1 MKIPAITNR
10 YHYDSKI
17 NQKNV
22 PAQQK
27 VNFKQITPKEIK
39 HFTLGQRISH
49 LLPLTRKGDV
59 ICVGNSPQE
68 ILDNMSNN
76 VMSFRNII
84 NNIIMIITKNLPT
97 TLAFITAEYDTL
109 FNHFNKDNST
119 LSLQNQIEVINIG
132 EKTILYRDKSQNLF
146 LSPSQA
152 YVVSD
157 KDKII
162 TPTTNIDINIPDYS
176 DNKLTDEE
184 LYLLSNPWN
193 FANAIFYSPDINEEM
208 TIKSNATA
216 LNIYTHQLQT
226 FIEGSEPKSQNL
238 IEKPG
243 EKETNIESSTNRKI
257 KKLSF
262 KDIGGLD
269 STIAE
274 LKQCILYPIKYPEA
288 YENVDLNRGIILY
301 GKPGT
306 GKTLLAEALA
316 EESNAEFIKICATDL
331 ESKWI
336 GETEAQWRDMF
347 ANAIEKQPSIIFI
360 DEIDAV
366 VKERGENFDS
376 GHSDKVV
383 NQILAL
389 MSDLEKS
396 NDQVFIIATTNRP
409 DVIDSAITRSGRFG
423 KQIEIPAPDREG
435 LDAIFD
441 VHVRNKQLD
450 SSLNKDTLIDKFVSR
465 EFTGA
470 DVKHIVNEA
479 HTNSWKRF
487 DVYSKMDEGIL
498 NPEDIKNISITEA
511 DFNLAIEEWDNIHS
525 KKEDRTPI
533 GYNRNK

>member
-10 YHYDSKI
+10 YSNDPKI

-22 PAQQK
+22 PAQQRL
-27 VNFKQITPKEIK
+27 NFKQITSKEIK
-39 HFTLGQRISH
+39 KFTLGQRVSH
-49 LLPLTRKGDV
+49 LLPLSKKGDV
-59 ICVGNSPQE
+59 ICVGNSPNE
-68 ILDNMSNN
+68 ILDDMAQN
-76 VMSFRNII
+76 VMAFGDII
-84 NNIIMIITKNLPT
+84 SKIIMVITKNFPT
-97 TLAFITAEYDTL
+97 TLAFVAREFDTL
-109 FNHFNKDNST
+109 FNNFNKDNST
-119 LSLQNQIEVINIG
+119 LSSKNQVEVINIG
-132 EKTILYRDKSQNLF
+132 DSTILYRDKSQNLF
-146 LSPSQA
+146 LPPSEA
-152 YVVSD
+152 IIVSD
-157 KDKII
+157 KDTII
-162 TPTTNIDINIPDYS
+162 TPTTNIDIDIPDYS
-176 DNKLTDEE
+176 DKKLADEE
-184 LYLLSNPWN
+184 LYLLSNPWS
-193 FANAIFYSPDINEEM
+193 FANAIFYSPDINDEM
-208 TIKSNATA
+208 TVKANATA
-216 LNIYTHQLQT
+216 LDIYIQQLQSFMAT
-226 FIEGSEPKSQNL
+226 QEAKSPALVELLDQ
-238 IEKPG
+238 KD
-243 EKETNIESSTNRKI
+243 TNMESTIKRQT

-262 KDIGGLD
+262 KDVGGLD
-269 STIAE
+269 SVIAE
-274 LKQCILYPIKYPEA
+274 LKQSILYPIKYPEA
-288 YENVDLNRGIILY
+288 YENVDLNRGVILY

-498 NPEDIKNISITEA
+498 NPDDIKNISIIED
-511 DFNLAIEEWDNIHS
+511 DFNIAIARWDDVHN
-525 KKEDRTPI
+525 KKDDRIPI
-533 GYNRNK
+533 GYNRSK